1 MSTSYQPAE
10 ERFGEI
16 GIVDEKQL
24 KLLMKD
30 WRRGRADRNLWQ
42 ALSDGYVM
50 VFSIVLIGAMII
62 SSIVRAQQV
71 VAICETDGC
80 LAARGLLP
88 WASVAGILA
97 STLILSR
104 MFGPVVASAAEGFWL
119 MDGPTDRR
127 RLLAGRLVAAIG
139 LALVLGALL
148 GALVAA
154 LTGSPLAA
162 VGMWALAGG
171 FGAAGLLAFAA
182 AEQGLDRRWI
192 VTLVQWLIGAIA
204 IGTLVVLVMGAA
216 GWIDLGRAQTLAVEL
231 ALIVA
236 GVGLVL
242 MLVAGFIAYRRLK
255 GVRRNRLTAG
265 GSLLS
270 GLQGAAFALEFAL
283 IRDILIEAKSRE
295 RGHVNPTRG
304 SGSGMNALIMRDV
317 QRLWRQPLPLLTLA
331 ATVVVPYAV
340 QALGLAQLNPP
351 ISALVLVAALVPF
364 MNSLRVL
371 TRTRGLQ
378 RCFPYDPARVKQ
390 AAMVVPGIL
399 ALLWSIGALPAFMG
413 VGGGITVAP
422 FDAASAA
429 VVTGIAG
436 FLGAVRWV
444 SARPPD
450 YSGPIVAT
458 GLGAMPPGLMFSL
471 LRGIDMVALVTLPVV
486 LGWPVWISLVVG
498 LIAFMILRSGLDR
511 EQLMEQQEEQKRL
524 LEEEK
529 RRRAGELPPKQKI
542 KVQRNR

>member
-1 MSTSYQPAE
+1 MSTSHE
-10 ERFGEI
+10 HFGPI
-16 GIVDEKQL
+16 GVVDEKQL

-71 VAICETDGC
+71 VAVCETAGC

-97 STLILSR
+97 STLVLSR

-127 RLLAGRLVAAIG
+127 RLLAGRLVAAIV
-139 LALVLGALL
+139 LALIVGGLL
-148 GALVAA
+148 GALIAA
-154 LTGSPLAA
+154 LTGSPLNA
-162 VGMWALAGG
+162 VGIWALAGG
-171 FGAAGLLAFAA
+171 FGSAGLLAFAA
-182 AEQGLDRRWI
+182 AEQGVDRRWV
-192 VTLVQWLIGAIA
+192 VTLVQWIVGAAA
-204 IGTLVVLVMGAA
+204 IGTLVVLVFGAA
-216 GWIDLGRAQTLAVEL
+216 GWLDLGRAQLLAVEL
-231 ALIVA
+231 AFIVA
-236 GVGLVL
+236 GVGLL
-242 MLVAGFIAYRRLK
+242 LIIVAGLLAYRRLR

-283 IRDILIEAKSRE
+283 IRDILIEAKARE

-304 SGSGMNALIMRDV
+304 AGSGMNALVMRDV

-340 QALGLAQLNPP
+340 QALGLATLNPP

-378 RCFPYDPARVKQ
+378 RCFPYDPGKVKQ
-390 AAMVVPGIL
+390 AAMVVPGVL
-399 ALLWSIGALPAFMG
+399 ALLWAIATLPAFLG
-413 VGGGITVAP
+413 VGGGVVANP
-422 FDAASAA
+422 IDAASSAT
-429 VVTGIAG
+429 VTGIAG

-471 LRGIDMVALVTLPVV
+471 LRGVDMVALVTLPIV
-486 LGWPVWISLVVG
+486 LGWPVWISLVIA

-529 RRRAGELPPKQKI
+529 RRRAGEGPAKQKI
-542 KVQRNR
+542 KVQRKR

>member
-216 GWIDLGRAQTLAVEL
+216 GWIDLG
-231 ALIVA
+231 
-236 GVGLVL
+236 
-242 MLVAGFIAYRRLK
+242 
-255 GVRRNRLTAG
+255 
-265 GSLLS
+265 
-270 GLQGAAFALEFAL
+270 
-283 IRDILIEAKSRE
+283 
-295 RGHVNPTRG
+295 
-304 SGSGMNALIMRDV
+304 
-317 QRLWRQPLPLLTLA
+317 
-331 ATVVVPYAV
+331 
-340 QALGLAQLNPP
+340 
-351 ISALVLVAALVPF
+351 
-364 MNSLRVL
+364 
-371 TRTRGLQ
+371 
-378 RCFPYDPARVKQ
+378 
-390 AAMVVPGIL
+390 
-399 ALLWSIGALPAFMG
+399 
-413 VGGGITVAP
+413 
-422 FDAASAA
+422 
-429 VVTGIAG
+429 
-436 FLGAVRWV
+436 
-444 SARPPD
+444 
-450 YSGPIVAT
+450 
-458 GLGAMPPGLMFSL
+458 
-471 LRGIDMVALVTLPVV
+471 
-486 LGWPVWISLVVG
+486 
-498 LIAFMILRSGLDR
+498 
-511 EQLMEQQEEQKRL
+511 
-524 LEEEK
+524 
-529 RRRAGELPPKQKI
+529 
-542 KVQRNR
+542 

>member
-1 MSTSYQPAE
+1 MSTAHDH
-10 ERFGEI
+10 FDGL
-16 GIVDEKQL
+16 GVVDEKQL

-30 WRRGRADRNLWQ
+30 WRRGRADRSLWQ

-50 VFSIVLIGAMII
+50 VFSIVLIGAMVI

-71 VAICETDGC
+71 VAICDTAGC

-97 STLILSR
+97 STLVLSR

-127 RLLAGRLVAAIG
+127 RLLAGRLVAAIV
-139 LALVLGALL
+139 LALVVGGLL
-148 GALVAA
+148 GALIAA
-154 LTGSPLAA
+154 LTGSPLPE
-162 VGMWALAGG
+162 VGIWALAGG
-171 FGAAGLLAFAA
+171 FGSAGLLAFAA
-182 AEQGLDRRWI
+182 AEQGLDRRWV
-192 VTLVQWLIGAIA
+192 VTVLQWMIGVIA
-204 IGTLVVLVMGAA
+204 IGTLVLLVFGAA
-216 GWIDLGRAQTLAVEL
+216 GWIDLGGAHLIAVEL
-231 ALIVA
+231 AYIVA
-236 GVGLVL
+236 GVGLLLV
-242 MLVAGFIAYRRLK
+242 LVAGFVAYRRLR

-283 IRDILIEAKSRE
+283 IRDILIEAKARE
-295 RGHVNPTRG
+295 KGHVKPTRG
-304 SGSGMNALIMRDV
+304 AGSGMTALVMRDV
-317 QRLWRQPLPLLTLA
+317 QRLWRQPMRLVTLA

-340 QALGLAQLNPP
+340 QALGLATLNPP
-351 ISALVLVAALVPF
+351 LSALVLVAALIPF

-378 RCFPYDPARVKQ
+378 RCFPFDPGKVKQ
-390 AAMVVPGIL
+390 AAMVVPGVL
-399 ALLWSIGALPAFMG
+399 ALLWAVATLPAFMG
-413 VGGGITVAP
+413 VGGGVTVEPVA
-422 FDAASAA
+422 AASAA

-450 YSGPIVAT
+450 YSGPIMST
-458 GLGAMPPGLMFSL
+458 GFGAMPPGLMFSL
-471 LRGIDMVALVTLPVV
+471 LRGLDMVALVTLPIV

-511 EQLMEQQEEQKRL
+511 EQLMEQQEEQKREL
-524 LEEEK
+524 AEE
-529 RRRAGELPPKQKI
+529 RRRREGTAAPKAKI

>member
-1 MSTSYQPAE
+1 MSTTD
-10 ERFGEI
+10 ERFGPI
-16 GIVDEKQL
+16 GVVDEKQL

-30 WRRGRADRNLWQ
+30 WRRGRADRSLWQ

-50 VFSIVLIGAMII
+50 VFSIVLISAMVI

-71 VAICETDGC
+71 VAVCDTAGC

-97 STLILSR
+97 STLVLSR

-127 RLLAGRLVAAIG
+127 RLLSGRLVAAIV
-139 LALVLGALL
+139 LALVIGALL
-148 GALVAA
+148 GALIAA
-154 LTGSPLAA
+154 LTGSPLADVA
-162 VGMWALAGG
+162 MWALAGG
-171 FGAAGLLAFAA
+171 FGSAGLLAFAA
-182 AEQGLDRRWI
+182 AEQGLDRRWV
-192 VTLVQWLIGAIA
+192 VTVVQWVIGLAA
-204 IGTLVVLVMGAA
+204 IGTLVLLVAGAA
-216 GWIDLGRAQTLAVEL
+216 GWVDLGRAQNLAAEL

-236 GVGLVL
+236 GAGALL
-242 MLVAGFIAYRRLK
+242 IIVAGFFAYRRLK

-295 RGHVNPTRG
+295 RGHVKPTRG
-304 SGSGMNALIMRDV
+304 TGSGMNALIMRDV

-331 ATVVVPYAV
+331 GTVVVPYAV

-351 ISALVLVAALVPF
+351 ISGLVLVAALVPF

-378 RCFPYDPARVKQ
+378 RCFPYDPGRVKQ
-390 AAMVVPGIL
+390 AAMVVPGVL
-399 ALLWSIGALPAFMG
+399 ALLWAIATLPAFMG
-413 VGGGITVAP
+413 VGGGVTVAP

-429 VVTGIAG
+429 VVTALAG

-471 LRGIDMVALVTLPVV
+471 LRGIDMVALVTFPIVI
-486 LGWPVWISLVVG
+486 GWPVWISLVIG
-498 LIAFMILRSGLDR
+498 LMAFMFLRSGLDR
-511 EQLMEQQEEQKRL
+511 EQLMEQQEEQKRM

-529 RRRAGELPPKQKI
+529 RRRSGELPPKQKI

>member
-1 MSTSYQPAE
+1 MSVTG

-16 GIVDEKQL
+16 GVVDEKQL

-30 WRRGRADRNLWQ
+30 WRRGRADRSLMQ

-50 VFSIVLIGAMII
+50 VFSIVLIGAMVI

-71 VAICETDGC
+71 VAVCDTAGC

-154 LTGSPLAA
+154 LTGSPLHE
-162 VGMWALAGG
+162 VGIWALAGG

-192 VTLVQWLIGAIA
+192 VTLVQWVIGAVAIA
-204 IGTLVVLVMGAA
+204 TMVLLVIGAA
-216 GWIDLGRAQTLAVEL
+216 GWIDLGEAQLLAVEL
-231 ALIVA
+231 AFIVA
-236 GVGLVL
+236 GAGLLL
-242 MLVAGFIAYRRLK
+242 MLVAGFIAHRRLR

-283 IRDILIEAKSRE
+283 IRDILIEAKARE
-295 RGHVNPTRG
+295 RGHVKPTRG
-304 SGSGMNALIMRDV
+304 SGSGMNALVMRDV

-371 TRTRGLQ
+371 TRTKGLQ
-378 RCFPYDPARVKQ
+378 RCFPFDPGKVKQ

-399 ALLWSIGALPAFMG
+399 ALLWAIAALPAFMG
-413 VGGGITVAP
+413 VGGGIAAEP

-429 VVTGIAG
+429 VVTGAAG

-471 LRGIDMVALVTLPVV
+471 LRGIDMVALVTLPIV
-486 LGWPVWISLVVG
+486 LGWPVWISLVIG

-511 EQLMEQQEEQKRL
+511 DQLMEQQELQKKA

>member
-1 MSTSYQPAE
+1 
-10 ERFGEI
+10 
-16 GIVDEKQL
+16 
-24 KLLMKD
+24 MKD
-30 WRRGRADRNLWQ
+30 WRRGRADRSLWQ

-50 VFSIVLIGAMII
+50 VFSIVLIGAMVI

-71 VAICETDGC
+71 VAICDTAGC

-97 STLILSR
+97 STLVLSR

-127 RLLAGRLVAAIG
+127 RLLAGRLVAAIV
-139 LALVLGALL
+139 LALVVGGLL
-148 GALVAA
+148 GALIAA
-154 LTGSPLAA
+154 LTGSPLPE
-162 VGMWALAGG
+162 VGIWALAGG
-171 FGAAGLLAFAA
+171 FGSAGLLAFAA
-182 AEQGLDRRWI
+182 AEQGLDRRWV
-192 VTLVQWLIGAIA
+192 VTVLQWMIGAIA
-204 IGTLVVLVMGAA
+204 IGTLVLLVFGAA
-216 GWIDLGRAQTLAVEL
+216 GWIDLGGAHLIAVEL
-231 ALIVA
+231 AYIVA
-236 GVGLVL
+236 GVGLLLV
-242 MLVAGFIAYRRLK
+242 LVAGFVAYRRLR

-283 IRDILIEAKSRE
+283 IRDILIEAKARE
-295 RGHVNPTRG
+295 KGHVKPTRG
-304 SGSGMNALIMRDV
+304 AGSGMTALVMRDV
-317 QRLWRQPLPLLTLA
+317 QRLWRQPMRLVTLA

-340 QALGLAQLNPP
+340 QALGLATLNPP
-351 ISALVLVAALVPF
+351 LSALVLVAALIPF

-378 RCFPYDPARVKQ
+378 RCFPFDPGKVKQ
-390 AAMVVPGIL
+390 AAMVVPGVL
-399 ALLWSIGALPAFMG
+399 ALLWAVATLPAFMG
-413 VGGGITVAP
+413 VGGGVTVEPVA
-422 FDAASAA
+422 AASAA

-450 YSGPIVAT
+450 YSGPIMST
-458 GLGAMPPGLMFSL
+458 GFGAMPPGLMFSL
-471 LRGIDMVALVTLPVV
+471 LRGLDMVALVTLPIV

-511 EQLMEQQEEQKRL
+511 EQLMEQQEEQKREL
-524 LEEEK
+524 AEE
-529 RRRAGELPPKQKI
+529 RRRREGTAAPKAKI